1 MGPHD
6 YVRISAGFPRGTPPV
21 RREQLEL
28 VKKTAEVRARSAAK
42 VFTSATHGL
51 LLSNI
56 KSFGISSN
64 SNSSNGS
71 SNSNHG
77 KGTGGNRKSLSRATS
92 LDHALSLGRECSES
106 HHDDD
111 DVYLTAIRHTT
122 HR

>member
-1 MGPHD
+1 MTT
-6 YVRISAGFPRGTPPV
+6 YVFLLDFPAAL
-21 RREQLEL
+21 REQLEL

-56 KSFGISSN
+56 KSCGISSN
-64 SNSSNGS
+64 SNSS